1 MLWSLLKIIVFV
13 VIVASLTL
21 GAGYLLE
28 LGDLVLITVAG
39 REYALT
45 PLTAVFAAL
54 ILLLAVWL
62 VLRIAGFLVATLR
75 FFNGDETAISR
86 YFNRRGEQ
94 KGYQALADG
103 MLALAAGEGRLAI
116 RKAQRA
122 EGYLHRPEIT
132 NLIVAQG
139 AEMVG
144 DRALATDTLKEL
156 VQDDRT
162 RFVGVRGL
170 MKQKLDA
177 GDTDTALKLA
187 EKALAL
193 RPQHEEVQDTLL
205 QLQAQAEDWR
215 GARATL
221 TAKLRAGNLPRDVHK
236 RRDAVLALAHARE
249 ALADGKIEEARRDA
263 SDANGKSPDLVPA
276 AVMAARMAI
285 DEGKPRFATRIIRK
299 AWDAAPHP
307 DLAAA
312 FAAIEPEETPSE
324 RLKRF
329 RVLLARHP
337 GHAETRLLE
346 AELQIAAE
354 EFPRARAALG
364 DLAESQPSARSLTIM
379 AAIERGE
386 GGEDQLVHA
395 WLAKAVTASRGP
407 QWTCSACGHVH
418 GDWQPICGHCDR
430 FDTLS
435 WEEAPQSEAALS
447 GPTQMLPLIVGAL
460 ENQSS
465 DTEVTSEDISQDG
478 PTDQDAP
485 DADIVDIEPTNGTET
500 ADVSARN

>member
-75 FFNGDETAISR
+75 FVNGDETAISR

-144 DRALATDTLKEL
+144 DRALATETLKEL

-285 DEGKPRFATRIIRK
+285 DEGKP
-299 AWDAAPHP
+299 
-307 DLAAA
+307 
-312 FAAIEPEETPSE
+312 
-324 RLKRF
+324 
-329 RVLLARHP
+329 
-337 GHAETRLLE
+337 
-346 AELQIAAE
+346 
-354 EFPRARAALG
+354 
-364 DLAESQPSARSLTIM
+364 
-379 AAIERGE
+379 
-386 GGEDQLVHA
+386 
-395 WLAKAVTASRGP
+395 ASRPGS
-407 QWTCSACGHVH
+407 SAKPGTPRHIPTS
-418 GDWQPICGHCDR
+418 QRPLR
-430 FDTLS
+430 QLS
-435 WEEAPQSEAALS
+435 LRKPRRS
-447 GPTQMLPLIVGAL
+447 G
-460 ENQSS
+460 
-465 DTEVTSEDISQDG
+465 
-478 PTDQDAP
+478 
-485 DADIVDIEPTNGTET
+485 
-500 ADVSARN
+500 